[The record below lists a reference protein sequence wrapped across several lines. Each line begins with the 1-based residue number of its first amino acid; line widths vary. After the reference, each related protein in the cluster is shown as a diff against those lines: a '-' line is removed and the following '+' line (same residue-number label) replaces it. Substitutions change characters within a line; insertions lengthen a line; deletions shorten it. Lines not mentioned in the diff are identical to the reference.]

1 MLGTTRPRDV
11 EPYEASLPDMVEE
24 VRIVAEVGRGP
35 SLVISRRKMSRSQM
49 ARLRYLVNEPADDV

>member
-1 MLGTTRPRDV
+1 
-11 EPYEASLPDMVEE
+11 MVEE